1 MNRKKD
7 AEIFR
12 PDADKKKIRR
22 SCAAFDKEAG
32 SCRTLTETVCAYHA
46 CSFFISQE
54 KLNENRI
61 KSIRRRKMLGFP
73 LKKSE
78 EEQLEKADGGEE
90 G

>member
-22 SCAAFDKEAG
+22 SCVAFDKEAG
-32 SCRTLTETVCAYHA
+32 SCRTLTETVCAYRT
-46 CSFFISQE
+46 CRFFISQE
-54 KLNENRI
+54 KLDENRI

-78 EEQLEKADGGEE
+78 EELLERADGGEE
-90 G
+90 H